1 MSAKDFVF
9 QLLDLSQASENEYAG
24 LSKFKNKIHLE
35 YSPDDPPIPL
45 EEHKQGWKNI
55 PSFVEYEAYIAW
67 DPSKTDVIGYCEVD
81 V

>member
-45 EEHKQGWKNI
+45 EEHTFLCGI
-55 PSFVEYEAYIAW
+55 
-67 DPSKTDVIGYCEVD
+67 
-81 V
+81 